1 MDGMVLIFNLKDKK
15 YLKGGRFRPK
25 RHRKGDFSLVLK
37 AKGEKILRNI
47 GLKYALISHYS
58 FQIFLP
64 NIWYKLP
71 CCFNFFPRSL
81 KTNFIDTKTANH

>member
-1 MDGMVLIFNLKDKK
+1 MDCMVLIFNLKDKK

-37 AKGEKILRNI
+37 AKGVKIARNI

-58 FQIFLP
+58 FQIFFP
-64 NIWYKLP
+64 IFDTN
-71 CCFNFFPRSL
+71 FHVVSTFFPRSL